1 MNRSVAANVIAAGI
15 RAANHKGGNSL
26 LRSTLTAGTA
36 TLAAVILGAGPAL
49 AAVWTVAPTPP
60 AGQDAYITGIA
71 ARTDT
76 DAWAVGSVGQQSS
89 RGPSLPLI
97 DHWNGTAWSQATPPS
112 FPATNGVH
120 LGWVSSSSAVDA
132 WAVGTINPVKHSSYS
147 GPLTVHWDGS
157 TWTNVPD
164 PLPLNPGI
172 ALVGV
177 ADISST
183 DAYAIGNQGSTFGLV
198 EHWDGTA
205 WTRPADQPP
214 FPEPN
219 GVTFAGNTLSAISAT
234 SASNVWITGT
244 YLHTTWGNIWDPY
257 SVHWDGTAWNLVTM
271 PQVDGAVFISA
282 DALSPAN
289 VWAVG
294 NSPSGPLIAHWDGTA
309 WTITPSPAPGTLTG
323 ITARSASDVW
333 AVGYTTGP
341 QTLTLHWD
349 GTTWTTV
356 PSPNVGSASQ
366 LASVSASPG
375 AAIVWAAGYSG
386 VSGSFNPL
394 TLQNG

>member
-1 MNRSVAANVIAAGI
+1 MARPAKEGI
-15 RAANHKGGNSL
+15 SL

-36 TLAAVILGAGPAL
+36 ALAAVVLGAGQAL

-60 AGQDAYITGIA
+60 TGRDAYIKGIA
-71 ARTDT
+71 ARTDN
-76 DAWAVGSVGQQSS
+76 DAWAVGSVGQQAYNV
-89 RGPSLPLI
+89 PSLPLI
-97 DHWNGTAWSQATPPS
+97 DHWNGTTWSQATPPS
-112 FPATNGVH
+112 LPATDSVH
-120 LGWVSSSSAVDA
+120 LGWVSSSSAADA
-132 WAVGTINPVKHSSYS
+132 WAVGTINPVKHASYS

-164 PLPLNPGI
+164 PLPLLPGT

-177 ADISST
+177 ADISPT
-183 DAYAIGNQGSTFGLV
+183 NAYAIGNHGSAYGLV

-205 WTRPADQPP
+205 WTTPAQPP

-219 GVTFAGNTLSAISAT
+219 GVSSGENQVSAISAT
-234 SASNVWITGT
+234 SASNVWVLGT
-244 YLHTTWGNIWDPY
+244 YLQTEYGYVWDPY

-271 PQVDGAVFISA
+271 PQVTGAVFTSA
-282 DALSPAN
+282 DVISPAN

-349 GTTWTTV
+349 GTAWTTV
-356 PSPNVGSASQ
+356 SSPNVGTASQ
-366 LASVSASPG
+366 LTSVSASPG
-375 AAIVWAAGYSG
+375 GAIVWAAGYSG

-394 TLQNG
+394 TLRNG

>member
-1 MNRSVAANVIAAGI
+1 
-15 RAANHKGGNSL
+15 
-26 LRSTLTAGTA
+26 
-36 TLAAVILGAGPAL
+36 
-49 AAVWTVAPTPP
+49 
-60 AGQDAYITGIA
+60 
-71 ARTDT
+71 
-76 DAWAVGSVGQQSS
+76 
-89 RGPSLPLI
+89 
-97 DHWNGTAWSQATPPS
+97 
-112 FPATNGVH
+112 
-120 LGWVSSSSAVDA
+120 
-132 WAVGTINPVKHSSYS
+132 
-147 GPLTVHWDGS
+147 LTVHWDGS
-157 TWTNVPD
+157 TWANVPD
-164 PLPLNPGI
+164 PLPLNPGT

-183 DAYAIGNQGSTFGLV
+183 DAYTIGNQGSAHGLV

-219 GVTFAGNTLSAISAT
+219 GDTFAQNTVSAISAT
-234 SASNVWITGT
+234 SASNVWIVGT
-244 YLHTTWGNIWDPY
+244 YLQTVYGNIWDPY

-271 PQVDGAVFISA
+271 PHVHGAVFTSA
-282 DALSPAN
+282 DAISPAS

-294 NSPSGPLIAHWDGTA
+294 NSPSGPLIAHWNGTT
-309 WTITPSPAPGTLTG
+309 WTITPSPAAGTLTG

-356 PSPNVGSASQ
+356 SSPNVGSASQ
-366 LASVSASPG
+366 LTSVSASPG

-386 VSGSFNPL
+386 VSGSFNPV

>member
-1 MNRSVAANVIAAGI
+1 MVWPA
-15 RAANHKGGNSL
+15 KGEISL
-26 LRSTLTAGTA
+26 LRSKLTTGTA
-36 TLAAVILGAGPAL
+36 AVAATAAVFLGAGPAL
-49 AAVWTVAPTPP
+49 AAVWTVAASPPT
-60 AGQDAYITGIA
+60 GQDAYINGIA
-71 ARTDT
+71 ARTDA
-76 DAWAVGSVGQQSS
+76 DAWAVGSVGQQTSKV
-89 RGPSLPLI
+89 GSLPLI
-97 DHWNGTAWSQATPPS
+97 DHWNGTTWSQATPPS

-120 LGWVSSSSAVDA
+120 LGWVSAGSAADA
-132 WAVGTINPVKHSSYS
+132 WAVGTINQVKHPGYF
-147 GPLTVHWDGS
+147 GPLTIHWNG
-157 TWTNVPD
+157 TAWTNVPD
-164 PLPLNPGI
+164 PLPLNPGT

-183 DAYAIGNQGSTFGLV
+183 DAYAIGNQGSAHGL
-198 EHWDGTA
+198 EEQWDGTA

-219 GVTFAGNTLSAISAT
+219 GDTFAQNTVNAISAT
-234 SASNVWITGT
+234 SASNVWIVGT
-244 YLHTTWGNIWDPY
+244 YLQTVYSNIWDPY

-271 PQVDGAVFISA
+271 PQVTGAVFTSA

-289 VWAVG
+289 VWAAG
-294 NSPSGPLIAHWDGTA
+294 NSPSGPLIAHWNGTA
-309 WTITPSPAPGTLTG
+309 WTITPSPAAGTLTG

-349 GTTWTTV
+349 GTTWTSV
-356 PSPNVGSASQ
+356 SSPSVGSASQ
-366 LASVSASPG
+366 LTSVSSSPG
-375 AAIVWAAGYSG
+375 AAIVWAGGYSG

>member
-1 MNRSVAANVIAAGI
+1 M
-15 RAANHKGGNSL
+15 L
-26 LRSTLTAGTA
+26 LRSTLIAGTA
-36 TLAAVILGAGPAL
+36 ALAAVFLGAGPAL
-49 AAVWTVAPTPP
+49 AAGGWNVAPAPP
-60 AGQDAYITGIA
+60 TGQDAYINGIA

-89 RGPSLPLI
+89 KAPSLPLI
-97 DHWNGTAWSQATPPS
+97 DHWNGAAWSQATPPS
-112 FPATNGVH
+112 FPATNGIH
-120 LGWVSSSSAVDA
+120 LGWVSSSSAADA
-132 WAVGTINPVKHSSYS
+132 WAVGTINQVKHPGYF
-147 GPLTVHWDGS
+147 GPLTVHWNGS
-157 TWTNVPD
+157 AWTNVPD
-164 PLPLNPGI
+164 PLPLNPGT

-183 DAYAIGNQGSTFGLV
+183 DAYTIGNQGSAHGLV
-198 EHWDGTA
+198 EQWNGTA

-219 GVTFAGNTLSAISAT
+219 GDTFAQNTVSAISAT
-234 SASNVWITGT
+234 SASNVWIVGT
-244 YLHTTWGNIWDPY
+244 YLQTVYGNIWDPY

-271 PQVDGAVFISA
+271 PQVNGAVFTSA
-282 DALSPAN
+282 DAISPAN
-289 VWAVG
+289 VWAAG
-294 NSPSGPLIAHWDGTA
+294 NSPSGPLIAHWNGTA
-309 WTITPSPAPGTLTG
+309 WTITPSPAAGTLTG

-366 LASVSASPG
+366 LTSVSASPG

-394 TLQNG
+394 TLRNG

>member
-1 MNRSVAANVIAAGI
+1 M
-15 RAANHKGGNSL
+15 

-36 TLAAVILGAGPAL
+36 ALAAVILGAGPAL
-49 AAVWTVAPTPP
+49 AAVWTVASAPP
-60 AGQDAYITGIA
+60 AGQDAYINGIA

-76 DAWAVGSVGQQSS
+76 DAWAVGSVGQQAYNV
-89 RGPSLPLI
+89 PSLPLI
-97 DHWNGTAWSQATPPS
+97 DHWNGTTWSQATPPS
-112 FPATNGVH
+112 FPASSVH

-132 WAVGTINPVKHSSYS
+132 WAVGTINPVKHPSYS
-147 GPLTVHWDGS
+147 GPLTVHWNGS

-164 PLPLNPGI
+164 PLPNFPGT

-183 DAYAIGNQGSTFGLV
+183 NVYAIGNKGPAFGLV

-205 WTRPADQPP
+205 WTMPAQPP
-214 FPEPN
+214 VPDPTGDFQ
-219 GVTFAGNTLSAISAT
+219 VSAISAT
-234 SASNVWITGT
+234 SASNVWIIGT
-244 YLHTTWGNIWDPY
+244 YLQTVYGNIWDPY

>member
-1 MNRSVAANVIAAGI
+1 M
-15 RAANHKGGNSL
+15 
-26 LRSTLTAGTA
+26 LRSTLIAGTA
-36 TLAAVILGAGPAL
+36 ALAVIVLGAGPAL
-49 AAVWTVAPTPP
+49 AAGWTVAPAPP
-60 AGQDAYITGIA
+60 TGQDAYINGIA

-89 RGPSLPLI
+89 KAGSLPLI

-120 LGWVSSSSAVDA
+120 LGWVSSSSAADA
-132 WAVGTINPVKHSSYS
+132 WAVGTINLVKHSGYS
-147 GPLTVHWDGS
+147 SPLTVHWDGS

-164 PLPLNPGI
+164 PLPLNPGT

-183 DAYAIGNQGSTFGLV
+183 DAYAIGNEGSTYGLV
-198 EHWDGTA
+198 EQWNGTA

-219 GVTFAGNTLSAISAT
+219 GDTFAQNTVSAISAT
-234 SASNVWITGT
+234 SASNVWIVGT
-244 YLHTTWGNIWDPY
+244 YLQTVYGNIWDPY
-257 SVHWDGTAWNLVTM
+257 SVHWDGTAW
-271 PQVDGAVFISA
+271 
-282 DALSPAN
+282 
-289 VWAVG
+289 
-294 NSPSGPLIAHWDGTA
+294 
-309 WTITPSPAPGTLTG
+309 TITPSPAAGTLTG

-356 PSPNVGSASQ
+356 SSPNVGSASQ
-366 LASVSASPG
+366 LTSVSSSPG

>member
-1 MNRSVAANVIAAGI
+1 MVAAV
-15 RAANHKGGNSL
+15 
-26 LRSTLTAGTA
+26 LTAALSTS
-36 TLAAVILGAGPAL
+36 LLGAGPAL
-49 AAVWTVAPTPP
+49 AAVWTVAPSPP
-60 AGQDAYITGIA
+60 TGQDAYINGIA
-71 ARTDT
+71 ARADA

-89 RGPSLPLI
+89 KVGSLPLI

-120 LGWVSSSSAVDA
+120 LGWVSSSSAADA
-132 WAVGTINPVKHSSYS
+132 WAVGTINQVKHPGYF
-147 GPLTVHWDGS
+147 GPLTVHWNGS
-157 TWTNVPD
+157 TWANVPD
-164 PLPLNPGI
+164 PLPLNPGT

-177 ADISST
+177 ADISAT
-183 DAYAIGNQGSTFGLV
+183 DAYTIGNQGSAHGLV
-198 EHWDGTA
+198 EQWDGTA

-219 GVTFAGNTLSAISAT
+219 GDTFAQNTVSAISAT
-234 SASNVWITGT
+234 SASNVWIVGT
-244 YLHTTWGNIWDPY
+244 YLQTVYGNIWDPY

-271 PQVDGAVFISA
+271 PQVNGAVFTSA
-282 DALSPAN
+282 DAIGPAN

-294 NSPSGPLIAHWDGTA
+294 NSPSGPLIAHWNGTA
-309 WTITPSPAPGTLTG
+309 WTITPSPAAGTLTG

-356 PSPNVGSASQ
+356 SSPNVGSASQ
-366 LASVSASPG
+366 LTSVSTSPG